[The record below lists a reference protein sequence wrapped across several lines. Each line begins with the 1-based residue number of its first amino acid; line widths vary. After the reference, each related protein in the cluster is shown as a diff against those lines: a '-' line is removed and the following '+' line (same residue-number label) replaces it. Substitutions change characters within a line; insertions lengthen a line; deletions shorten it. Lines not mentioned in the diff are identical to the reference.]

1 MKTNKKILNMKY
13 NNNIEV
19 ILLSNHSSTDSSQK
33 ALVKWLTTILQ
44 SAIDKQ
50 QESIKKIFLR
60 ILKDTPAIYLS

>member
-1 MKTNKKILNMKY
+1 MKY